1 MTVKEGKD
9 FLKLRPDLLRKV
21 WIVKAGFDNKTSVLK
36 VGEERY
42 PLSSVTVDNGHLV
55 YSGRVII

>member
-21 WIVKAGFDNKTSVLK
+21 WVVKAGFDNKISVLK

-55 YSGRVII
+55 YNGRVIV

>member
-21 WIVKAGFDNKTSVLK
+21 WVVKAGFDNKTSVLK

-42 PLSSVTVDNGHLV
+42 SLSSVTIDNGHLV
-55 YSGRVII
+55 YNGRVIV